1 MNHSQLINLC
11 NAFELGTPINA
22 PTKIHGGLLHKM
34 WRIKT
39 DKFSCAIKQL
49 STDIDLRNEAITKNY
64 NLTEE
69 IASRFSGLEIPAIS
83 AIKQAGRYLSIID
96 NTGFL
101 IYPWVDAQLLPSDKV
116 SEYHALKIAEILAR
130 MHRINLDVP
139 TMAEPAF
146 DVHTNE
152 SLAALVQKSNTYHCP
167 FADALTE
174 LQHDINTINLAY
186 QDRMHHLKN
195 QIVVGH
201 GDLDQKNV
209 LWDGKDNPILI
220 DWECARKLNPTH
232 ELVDAAFN
240 WSGVASVFDKPL
252 FIKMMRTYV
261 TAGGNIDKNNLQA
274 AFNAVLGNW
283 INWMVYNINRACT
296 TEESEQKIMGI
307 EQVNQVLKT
316 IATLKHI
323 IPDLMA
329 SITET

>member
-1 MNHSQLINLC
+1 MHLC
-11 NAFELGTPINA
+11 NTFDLSTPLRE
-22 PTKIHGGLLHKM
+22 PKKVHGGLLHKM
-34 WRIKT
+34 WRINN
-39 DKFSCAIKQL
+39 DKCSYAIKQL
-49 STDIDLRNEAITKNY
+49 SPDIDLTNKAITKNY

-83 AIKQAGRYLSIID
+83 AIKQAGRYLRIID

-101 IYPWVDAQLLPSDKV
+101 IYPWVDAQPLPSDKV

-130 MHRINLDVP
+130 MHGINLDIP
-139 TMAEPAF
+139 TIAEPAF

-152 SLAALVQKSNTYHCP
+152 SLAALVQKANTYHCS
-167 FADALTE
+167 FVGALTE

-186 QDRMHHLKN
+186 QDSMHHLKN

-240 WSGVASVFDKPL
+240 WSGVASVFNKPL

-296 TEESEQKIMGI
+296 SEESEQKIMGI